1 MIRELDYE
9 RSTSVPTTPLVPIVE
24 RRTEP
29 PPSVSGLVLL
39 IGSLLALALALAH
52 IGSATEV
59 QAVAWAF
66 VVAAVI
72 AGLRKW
78 A

>member
-9 RSTSVPTTPLVPIVE
+9 RSTSVPTTPLVTPVE
-24 RRTEP
+24 RP
-29 PPSVSGLVLL
+29 ASVSGLVLL
-39 IGSLLALALALAH
+39 IGGLLALGLALTY
-52 IGSATEV
+52 ISTATDA

-66 VVAAVI
+66 VVAGVLA
-72 AGLRKW
+72 ALDRW

>member
-9 RSTSVPTTPLVPIVE
+9 RSTSVPTTPLAPIARHV
-24 RRTEP
+24 EP
-29 PPSVSGLVLL
+29 PASLSGAILL
-39 IGSLLALALALAH
+39 IGGLLAIFIALAYVSS
-52 IGSATEV
+52 GTQV

-66 VVAAVI
+66 VVAGVI
-72 AGLRKW
+72 AALRKW

>member
-9 RSTSVPTTPLVPIVE
+9 RSTSTPTTALARPVE
-24 RRTEP
+24 LP
-29 PPSVSGLVLL
+29 VALSGIVLL
-39 IGSLLALALALAH
+39 IGGLLALALALAYV
-52 IGSATEV
+52 GSGTQA

-66 VVAAVI
+66 FVAGVI
-72 AGLRKW
+72 AALRKW

>member
-9 RSTSVPTTPLVPIVE
+9 RSTSVPTTPLVRPAAM
-24 RRTEP
+24 P
-29 PPSVSGLVLL
+29 AGVSGLILL
-39 IGSLLALALALAH
+39 IGGLLALGLALTY
-52 IGSATEV
+52 ISGATQA

-66 VVAAVI
+66 VVAGVI
-72 AGLRKW
+72 GALRRW